1 MRRNHFY
8 LEAPE
13 LTQELLT
20 IKWTLKSAGFSI
32 GSTWHEGQVSALAL
46 TSKDHWNAWTVQQIQ
61 SCDSLVVICGK
72 NDRAAAELAMMAGLA
87 LARGLKVIW
96 IGSPVRSLKAFGAVC
111 QFNTAEEYRKQVL
124 QKMYFSSAGTEVG
137 MAA

>member
-1 MRRNHFY
+1 
-8 LEAPE
+8 
-13 LTQELLT
+13 
-20 IKWTLKSAGFSI
+20 
-32 GSTWHEGQVSALAL
+32 L
-46 TSKDHWNAWTVQQIQ
+46 TSKDHWNAWTVQQLQ

-87 LARGLKVIW
+87 LARGLEVIW
-96 IGSPVRSLKAFGAVC
+96 IGPPARSLKAFRAAR

-124 QKMYFSSAGTEVG
+124 QKMYSSSASSTAG